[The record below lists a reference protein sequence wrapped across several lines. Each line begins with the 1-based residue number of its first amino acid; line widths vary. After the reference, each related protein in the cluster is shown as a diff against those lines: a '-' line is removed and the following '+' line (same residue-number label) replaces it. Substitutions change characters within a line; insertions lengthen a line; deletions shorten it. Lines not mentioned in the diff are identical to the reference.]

1 MTDTY
6 TDVVNYKQ
14 RRFLLNDRR
23 GINLKRIYINTVV
36 VYTLQRRYI
45 KIRRIFKIKQIKT

>member
-23 GINLKRIYINTVV
+23 GINLKRLYINTVV